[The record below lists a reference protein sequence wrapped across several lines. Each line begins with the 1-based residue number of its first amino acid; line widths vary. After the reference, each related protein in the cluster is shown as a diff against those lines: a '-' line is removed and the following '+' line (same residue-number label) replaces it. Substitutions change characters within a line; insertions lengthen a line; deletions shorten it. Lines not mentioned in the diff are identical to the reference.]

1 MPIGVTD
8 STTGNMGIGYG
19 ALYADAY
26 RKVWSE
32 NGKLKGKMVFA
43 DEITKA
49 NNSFNW
55 SGTITRRSAGY
66 AVLDE
71 FAKTPTPSPLPGE
84 WRVHASKSGRY
95 WVINTQAAN
104 YEGLRKCLYED
115 GSTGEFTWAGSGGY
129 FKTRAAAQKVL
140 DEYLGKQKPGR
151 KTMGEVSL
159 WCTQQGLSVCPKLAG
174 GCVWVKFPSGPAQL
188 IRDKLR
194 VFGFKWSPTFRA
206 WKYRFST
213 DV

>member
-1 MPIGVTD
+1 MVKMPIGVTD

-55 SGTITRRSAGY
+55 SGTIAGRSASY

-140 DEYLGKQKPGR
+140 DEYLGKNIGRSCESCLRVDLPG
-151 KTMGEVSL
+151 
-159 WCTQQGLSVCPKLAG
+159 
-174 GCVWVKFPSGPAQL
+174 FSGPC
-188 IRDKLR
+188 DPYK
-194 VFGFKWSPTFRA
+194 GHTTNYSGWTPKP
-206 WKYRFST
+206 
-213 DV
+213 